1 MTRLPMNILLGL
13 MLCFGVAACGGDDE
27 DLSVADQPLQGLAFG
42 QEWQVEGASTNAF
55 LSDDDEFWV
64 DAYIGAPSC
73 GGFAGDSDRPKLI
86 ISVPRTVGTHKLSL
100 NLNMT
105 FAFMND
111 NLVATDGVIIVE
123 EVTETSVTA
132 SLRASFDGD
141 NNIEGRFTAEICPD
155 PSL

>member
-1 MTRLPMNILLGL
+1 MKHWTLRTLIALTLGL
-13 MLCFGVAACGGDDE
+13 GMMACGEDE
-27 DLSVADQPLQGLAFG
+27 DDVSVADQPLQGLAYG
-42 QEWQVEGASTNAF
+42 QEWQVEGATTNAF
-55 LSDDDEFWV
+55 LSDESEFWV

-73 GGFAGDSDRPKLI
+73 SAFGPGGDRPKLI
-86 ISVPRTVGTHKLSL
+86 ISVPRSEGTYRLGL

-111 NLVATDGVIIVE
+111 NLVATDGVLIVE

-141 NNIEGRFTAEICPD
+141 NSVEGRFVAQICPE
-155 PSL
+155 